1 MNVEVLQKEQECG
14 RGNSAKLR
22 GCVKERRV
30 QFILFFPPFS
40 FLFLLP
46 DRLKQAL
53 SPAIIS
59 LETAIKY
66 RKLKINIYVVKSVTN
81 VLLHVSLDTR
91 QYLRI
96 TMLTDVST

>member
-1 MNVEVLQKEQECG
+1 MNVEVLQREQEFG

-22 GCVKERRV
+22 GCVKRKKSPFY
-30 QFILFFPPFS
+30 FIFPPFS

-53 SPAIIS
+53 SPVIIS

-66 RKLKINIYVVKSVTN
+66 RKVKLNIYVVKSVTN
-81 VLLHVSLDTR
+81 V
-91 QYLRI
+91 
-96 TMLTDVST
+96 